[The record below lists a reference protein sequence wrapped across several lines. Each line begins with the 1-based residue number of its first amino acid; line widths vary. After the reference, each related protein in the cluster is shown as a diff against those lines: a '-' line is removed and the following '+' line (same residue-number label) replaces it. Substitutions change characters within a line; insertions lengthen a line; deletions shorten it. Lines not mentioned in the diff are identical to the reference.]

1 MIDIHQHINA
11 ARARIDATAQRVGVE
26 PFIIYLA
33 LGFLAALVFALLV
46 VPSQSTPHPAAPAPL
61 AAASTL
67 KQPVA
72 SSATAP
78 AKVAAAPASA
88 PASPMQAE
96 LPALTLSPNQV
107 IESGAWQLRV
117 ESVQAVQGQDPA
129 SLPAQL
135 VGTVVQST
143 PSASFSGAIPSS
155 IAPFITAGQP
165 ARLAYNFDFD
175 APTAGTY
182 LLTTTLGGKASGKV
196 RLTLDGRADTQV
208 ALARKYNAIW
218 TPNAAPVTASST
230 VNLAA
235 GLHTIKAVLDTK
247 ATTAAGAAP
256 VLDFYIKP
264 QAASLPTAMVPMWPA
279 ARR

>member
-1 MIDIHQHINA
+1 MIDIHQHIST
-11 ARARIDATAQRVGVE
+11 ARTRLDVAAQRLGVE
-26 PFIIYLA
+26 PFVMYVGLA
-33 LGFLAALVFALLV
+33 FLITLVFAFLIS
-46 VPSQSTPHPAAPAPL
+46 PSQHTPKHAPPTPLPMSSPPKPPAAKAP
-61 AAASTL
+61 T
-67 KQPVA
+67 
-72 SSATAP
+72 T
-78 AKVAAAPASA
+78 VAAAPASA
-88 PASPMQAE
+88 PAPASLTQAE

-129 SLPAQL
+129 TLPAQL
-135 VGTVVQST
+135 IGTIIQSS

-155 IAPFITAGQP
+155 IAPFITPGQP

-175 APTAGTY
+175 APASGSY
-182 LLTTTLGGKASGKV
+182 LLTAVLGGKASGEV
-196 RLTLDGRADTQV
+196 RLTLDDRADTQV

-218 TPNAAPVTASST
+218 TPNAPAVTTSST

-235 GLHTIKAVLDTK
+235 GLHSIEAVLDTK
-247 ATTAAGAAP
+247 ATTDAGAAP

-264 QAASLPTAMVPMWPA
+264 QAASLPTSMVPMWPA

>member
-1 MIDIHQHINA
+1 MSDINNHISA
-11 ARARIDATAQRVGVE
+11 ARARLDAFAQRVGVE

-33 LGFLAALVFALLV
+33 LAFLVVFVLAAII
-46 VPSQSTPHPAAPAPL
+46 VPSQSAPHPAAPAPL
-61 AAASTL
+61 AAASPP

-72 SSATAP
+72 SSTTAP
-78 AKVAAAPASA
+78 AKVAAVPASS
-88 PASPMQAE
+88 PASLMQAE

-135 VGTVVQST
+135 IGTIIQSS

-155 IAPFITAGQP
+155 IAPFITPGQP

-175 APTAGTY
+175 VPTSGSY
-182 LLTTTLGGKASGKV
+182 LLTAVLGGKASGEV
-196 RLTLDGRADTQV
+196 RLTLDDRADTQV
-208 ALARKYNAIW
+208 SLARKYNAIW
-218 TPNAAPVTASST
+218 TPNAPPVTASST

-235 GLHTIKAVLDTK
+235 GLHTIEAILDTK
-247 ATTAAGAAP
+247 ATTDGGAAP